1 MMLWLKGRE
10 KGINMQGSKEKSQ
23 QEQQHREWDMKI
35 FISRSFSLKKL
46 LPHPRSPSE
55 HCSATFDLSC
65 KKRDY
70 KTHFFLMMR
79 DYGCD
84 LIISFRVNLPVH
96 LQVHLKSS
104 GKENH
109 TKEWLNEE
117 EGEEVLQ
124 RDSSVRF
131 LSQMINLK
139 RDVAFCCLEWG
150 MSCDSHLLLDH
161 WRRTKR
167 RVWKTR
173 WECDSP
179 HLSSK
184 DGHGSTFLKSRSPSR
199 WWV

>member
-1 MMLWLKGRE
+1 MMLWLKGRGE
-10 KGINMQGSKEKSQ
+10 STCKEAKKSHNKNNNIESETWRSSSQGASP
-23 QEQQHREWDMKI
+23 
-35 FISRSFSLKKL
+35 FKKL

-150 MSCDSHLLLDH
+150 MSCDSHLLLGH